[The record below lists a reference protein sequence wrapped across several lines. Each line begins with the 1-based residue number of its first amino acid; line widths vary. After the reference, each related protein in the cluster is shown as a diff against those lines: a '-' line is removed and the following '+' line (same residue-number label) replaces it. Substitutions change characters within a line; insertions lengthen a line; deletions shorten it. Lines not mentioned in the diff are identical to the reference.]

1 MHTTDQMRRSSGA
14 AMDLPQ
20 IEAFLTL
27 AEELHFGRAAQRL
40 YVSQSMVSRRVT
52 ALEREVG
59 GALFERTS
67 RRVRLTPLGEQL
79 RDRFQPAYH
88 EIYAALTDASTS
100 AKQIGGF
107 LRVGV
112 TATTAMPALTRVVEA
127 FRDQN
132 PDCQVS
138 VDEIEIWDP
147 LGALRSGA
155 VDVIVNW
162 LAIDEPDLTIGP
174 PISYHQRVL
183 AVARNHRLA
192 NQESVSIEDLA
203 NEKVHAAL
211 PSSFP
216 TSLLEAFS
224 PAQTPS
230 GRPIH
235 RHEEPVDSISEV
247 AYRVSLGEIVQ
258 PTTAGPTV
266 FAREDIVLVPIRDL
280 PPIPLGLIWCTSHTN
295 ARIRDLAK
303 LVKSLAPASV
313 ASPREPKRSV

>member
-1 MHTTDQMRRSSGA
+1 
-14 AMDLPQ
+14 MDLPQ

-192 NQESVSIEDLA
+192 NQESVSIE
-203 NEKVHAAL
+203 ESRKR
-211 PSSFP
+211 
-216 TSLLEAFS
+216 E
-224 PAQTPS
+224 
-230 GRPIH
+230 
-235 RHEEPVDSISEV
+235 
-247 AYRVSLGEIVQ
+247 
-258 PTTAGPTV
+258 GP
-266 FAREDIVLVPIRDL
+266 
-280 PPIPLGLIWCTSHTN
+280 C
-295 ARIRDLAK
+295 
-303 LVKSLAPASV
+303 
-313 ASPREPKRSV
+313 

>member
-1 MHTTDQMRRSSGA
+1 
-14 AMDLPQ
+14 MDLPQ

-40 YVSQSMVSRRVT
+40 YVSQSMVSRHVT

-138 VDEIEIWDP
+138 VDEIEILGP
-147 LGALRSGA
+147 LR
-155 VDVIVNW
+155 
-162 LAIDEPDLTIGP
+162 
-174 PISYHQRVL
+174 
-183 AVARNHRLA
+183 
-192 NQESVSIEDLA
+192 
-203 NEKVHAAL
+203 
-211 PSSFP
+211 
-216 TSLLEAFS
+216 S
-224 PAQTPS
+224 PAQWRSRCNRQLACYRRARPDDWSANLLSPASTRRRPQSPPS
-230 GRPIH
+230 QSRIRFDRGSRKREGPC
-235 RHEEPVDSISEV
+235 RASILFPDV
-247 AYRVSLGEIVQ
+247 A
-258 PTTAGPTV
+258 
-266 FAREDIVLVPIRDL
+266 AR
-280 PPIPLGLIWCTSHTN
+280 GFQSGTN
-295 ARIRDLAK
+295 AEW
-303 LVKSLAPASV
+303 APNT
-313 ASPREPKRSV
+313 PP